1 MVEDSSQNEDLIN
14 LQQEIRKIY
23 MGVIKEKIM
32 LANENKINIK
42 ECKIEI
48 SQEILAVQIMIL
60 KHAESQVGGE

>member
-1 MVEDSSQNEDLIN
+1 
-14 LQQEIRKIY
+14 

-48 SQEILAVQIMIL
+48 SQEILTVQIMIL